1 MPRLQQSFIL
11 AAAVIGLLIAA
22 SARSAGPERAD
33 SCDRACLRDLVGV
46 YLDALAAHDPGRLPV
61 TADVRFTENGVAI
74 PLGDALWVTVS
85 SVGTYRHD
93 YYDADSGQVAAHA
106 TFTENGAPGFMA
118 LRLKVV
124 GRKIA
129 EIETILAR
137 NSRGALTMPA
147 RDPLWDEG
155 EPTAGRLTRAQLVD
169 GVLGYMRAVAAS
181 DGKLAPFAESCI
193 RLENGNVMSLG
204 PHDTSPLPL
213 APLSRD
219 DDWAAAVRTTFGLGC
234 ARQIDTRIYSFITG
248 FDNARFPV
256 VDTEHQI
263 VFAIFNFRRR
273 GTVKEVTMPN
283 GRTYPMMPATQWP
296 NENLL
301 GEAWKFRGGKITRI
315 EAVFFSNNVYK
326 TGTGWP

>member
-1 MPRLQQSFIL
+1 
-11 AAAVIGLLIAA
+11 
-22 SARSAGPERAD
+22 
-33 SCDRACLRDLVGV
+33 
-46 YLDALAAHDPGRLPV
+46 V
-61 TADVRFTENGVAI
+61 TATVRFTENGVAI
-74 PLGDALWVTVS
+74 PLGEALWVTVTAIGS
-85 SVGTYRHD
+85 YRHD
-93 YYDADSGQVAAHA
+93 YYDVESGEVAAHV

-137 NSRGALTMPA
+137 NSRGAPTMPP
-147 RDPLWDEG
+147 RDPLWDAA
-155 EPTAGRLTRAQLVD
+155 EPSATRLTRAQLID

-181 DGKLAPFAESCI
+181 SGKLAPFAESCI

-204 PHDTSPLPL
+204 PHDTPPVPL
-213 APLSRD
+213 APPSRD
-219 DDWAAAVRTTFGLGC
+219 DDWAAAVRTTLGMGC
-234 ARQIDTRIYSFITG
+234 TRQIDTKVYSFITG

-283 GRTYPMMPATQWP
+283 GRIYPMMPATQWP

-301 GEAWKFRGGKITRI
+301 GEAWKFRNGKITRI

-326 TGTGWP
+326 AGTGWPGGVHPAATP